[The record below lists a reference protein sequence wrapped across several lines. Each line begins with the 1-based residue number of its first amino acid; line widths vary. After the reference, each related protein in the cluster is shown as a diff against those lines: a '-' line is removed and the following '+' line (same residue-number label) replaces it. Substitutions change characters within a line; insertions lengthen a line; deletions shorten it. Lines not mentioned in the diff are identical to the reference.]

1 MNIDLSTVTTE
12 RELHELLAR
21 CLSFPSFYGQNWD
34 AFWDSIS
41 GLVSLPEKIIF
52 TGSSALK
59 NRLPSS
65 YEQFKNCFNEL
76 AEECPDI
83 SCAVYWE

>member
-1 MNIDLSTVTTE
+1 MNIDLSKVTTE

-21 CLSFPSFYGQNWD
+21 SLSFPSFYGLNWD

-41 GLVSLPEKIIF
+41 DLVSLPEKIVF

-59 NRLPSS
+59 DRLPSS
-65 YEQFKNCFNEL
+65 YEQLQNCFNDL
-76 AEECPDI
+76 VEEYPDI
-83 SCAVYWE
+83 NCAVYWE